1 MCASWRNWSAARS
14 SKCTYKTIFDAWED
28 GGVTGIVVGRMR
40 FVESDGSSKR
50 AFAPDPKVF
59 ESFGVSPP
67 EPEAYDAEREKV
79 LHQILDDAAGR
90 GWRILFFALLGG
102 GGNRPREEDP
112 FGETGLAAKA
122 HAMVQLLEEEW
133 GMRRNKW
140 GLAPFAASDH
150 LDSEEAIADGVCFH
164 RCFPLRHH
172 RQLRRSAGPG
182 LLPDEANNGNKVAY

>member
-1 MCASWRNWSAARS
+1 MRCWVFCHTPIERWNECWIAS
-14 SKCTYKTIFDAWED
+14 YKTIFDAWED

-90 GWRILFFALLGG
+90 GWRILFFALPGG

-122 HAMVQLLEEEW
+122 QDLMNA
-133 GMRRNKW
+133 
-140 GLAPFAASDH
+140 
-150 LDSEEAIADGVCFH
+150 
-164 RCFPLRHH
+164 FPQAHGFVED
-172 RQLRRSAGPG
+172 GPG
-182 LLPDEANNGNKVAY
+182 EPAYELAFRGEFLSLGDRLALCGYGL